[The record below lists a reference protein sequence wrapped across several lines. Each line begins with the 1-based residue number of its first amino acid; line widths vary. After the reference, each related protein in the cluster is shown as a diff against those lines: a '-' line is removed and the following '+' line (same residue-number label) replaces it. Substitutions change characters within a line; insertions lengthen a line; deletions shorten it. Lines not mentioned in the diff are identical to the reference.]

1 MRLSRVQIRNFRN
14 FDNLDVQLAQ
24 NAVVVGESKIG
35 KTNLLHAIRLVLDP
49 SLPESA
55 RHLKDEDFWDGLPRP
70 LTRERKIVVSIDL
83 TDFESDEDQVALLC
97 EHLVEAEPMTARLTY
112 VFRPL
117 ETLEGEPTK
126 ESDYEFVLYGG
137 GRPEN
142 HLSYE
147 VRRRLPFDLLPA
159 LRDAEGDL
167 GNWRRSPLRPLL
179 DVVAGRID
187 REALIRLAKDI
198 AAATDAAARN
208 EEVKWLVEEIN
219 RRVTNL
225 VGPGH
230 SVETSIGFS
239 PTDPERLLR
248 AMRLFVDA
256 GRREIRTAS
265 LGSTNVLYLT
275 LKALELDESVTE
287 RERHHTFLAIE
298 EPEAHL
304 HPHLQRLVYRGFLRP
319 PEGQDDPSPITTI
332 LTTHS
337 PHIVSVAPLRSIVLL
352 RKTQDG
358 RSSEGVSTANLQLA
372 PEVVADLE
380 RYLDV
385 TRGEMLFAK
394 GVLLVEGEAERFLL
408 PALAKSNGIDFDE
421 LGISVCSVGGV
432 HFRAYI
438 ELLGDRGLDLPV
450 AVLTDGDP
458 TDGGERRGEA
468 RVLSLLKASVS
479 APDLS
484 GKTTEQQ
491 LAVGRA
497 RGLFVGEH
505 TCEIDL
511 FRSGAHNEIAET
523 LIQLAPGDAARE
535 RAEGWRECPDTVE
548 PADLL
553 GDISAIGKGRFAQRL
568 SPRVRSVRWP
578 DYMRDGIEYVR
589 TRCR

>member
-1 MRLSRVQIRNFRN
+1 MSFQ
-14 FDNLDVQLAQ
+14 
-24 NAVVVGESKIG
+24 
-35 KTNLLHAIRLVLDP
+35 
-49 SLPESA
+49 
-55 RHLKDEDFWDGLPRP
+55 
-70 LTRERKIVVSIDL
+70 
-83 TDFESDEDQVALLC
+83 
-97 EHLVEAEPMTARLTY
+97 
-112 VFRPL
+112 PL
-117 ETLEGEPTK
+117 ETIEGQPSK

-137 GRPEN
+137 ERPESR
-142 HLSYE
+142 LSYE

-187 REALIRLAKDI
+187 REALMTLAEDI
-198 AAATDAAARN
+198 ASATEAAARN

-219 RRVTNL
+219 RRVSNL
-225 VGPGH
+225 VGP
-230 SVETSIGFS
+230 SQSIETSIGFS

-256 GRREIRTAS
+256 GRREVGMAS

-319 PEGQDDPSPITTI
+319 PAGQDDTSPVTII

-337 PHIVSVAPLRSIVLL
+337 PHIVSVAPLRSIILL
-352 RKTQDG
+352 RKKKSG
-358 RSSEGVSTANLQLA
+358 RSSEGVSTAKLQLA
-372 PEVVADLE
+372 SDVVADLE

-385 TRGEMLFAK
+385 TRGEMLFAR
-394 GVLLVEGEAERFLL
+394 GVILVEGEAERFLL

-421 LGISVCSVGGV
+421 LGISVCSVGGT

-458 TDGGERRGEA
+458 TKAGARGEA
-468 RVLSLLKASVS
+468 RVLSLLRESVPG
-479 APDLS
+479 ADLS
-484 GKTTEQQ
+484 GRDD
-491 LAVGRA
+491 RA
-497 RGLFVGEH
+497 AACNGE
-505 TCEIDL
+505 
-511 FRSGAHNEIAET
+511 G
-523 LIQLAPGDAARE
+523 PGVLR
-535 RAEGWRECPDTVE
+535 R
-548 PADLL
+548 
-553 GDISAIGKGRFAQRL
+553 
-568 SPRVRSVRWP
+568 
-578 DYMRDGIEYVR
+578 
-589 TRCR
+589 